1 MGQKDIAE
9 KTLEAYNDVF
19 ADIVNVLLFN
29 GKRQVK
35 EKDLKDATPFS
46 IYKIREKLHTQ
57 ERDVAKFWQNCNV
70 RIALYGFENQTEI
83 DKKMPLRVMS
93 YDAASYKQQIID
105 GEENEEQAEKE
116 LYPVVSLILYFGN
129 KRWEKPK
136 SLCEAINISD
146 VVKPFV
152 SDYKIN
158 VFEIAYLSD
167 EQVNMFRSDF
177 KIVADYFVQIRKNKK
192 YVPSR
197 QVIKHV
203 AEVLQLL
210 QILTGSKEYEFDG
223 KLIDMKGKRI
233 TMNSWFDEQFE
244 NAEKKGEKK
253 GELDTLFRLMKK
265 GILTLKQ
272 AAEEMGMSVSKFK
285 KELEKHSLDYSAFV

>member
-19 ADIVNVLLFN
+19 ADIVNVLLFK

-35 EKDLKDATPFS
+35 EKDLKDAIPVS
-46 IYKIREKLHTQ
+46 IYKISEKLHTQ
-57 ERDVAKFWQNCNV
+57 ERDVAKFWQNCSV

-105 GEENEEQAEKE
+105 GKENEKQEEKE
-116 LYPVVSLILYFGN
+116 LYPVISLVLYFGN

-136 SLCEAINISD
+136 SLYEAINISD
-146 VVKPFV
+146 VVKPYV

-167 EQVNMFRSDF
+167 EQVNMFKSDF
-177 KIVADYFVQIRKNKK
+177 KIVADYFVQMRKNKK

-233 TMNSWFDEQFE
+233 TMN
-244 NAEKKGEKK
+244 
-253 GELDTLFRLMKK
+253 
-265 GILTLKQ
+265 
-272 AAEEMGMSVSKFK
+272 
-285 KELEKHSLDYSAFV
+285 

>member
-1 MGQKDIAE
+1 M
-9 KTLEAYNDVF
+9 
-19 ADIVNVLLFN
+19 
-29 GKRQVK
+29 
-35 EKDLKDATPFS
+35 
-46 IYKIREKLHTQ
+46 
-57 ERDVAKFWQNCNV
+57 

-116 LYPVVSLILYFGN
+116 LYPVISLVLYFGN

-158 VFEIAYLSD
+158 VFEIAYLSN
-167 EQVNMFRSDF
+167 EQINMFKSDF
-177 KIVADYFVQIRKNKK
+177 KIVADYFVQMRKNKN

-197 QVIKHV
+197 KVIKHV

-210 QILTGSKEYEFDG
+210 QILTGNKKYEFDE
-223 KLIDMKGKRI
+223 KLIEMKGKRI
-233 TMNSWFDEQFE
+233 TMDTWLDDKLE
-244 NAEKKGEKK
+244 NAEKK

>member
-19 ADIVNVLLFN
+19 ADIVNVLLFK

-35 EKDLKDATPFS
+35 EKDLKDATPVS
-46 IYKIREKLHTQ
+46 IYKISEKLHTQ
-57 ERDVAKFWQNCNV
+57 ERDVAKFWQNCSV

-105 GEENEEQAEKE
+105 GKENEKQAEKE
-116 LYPVVSLILYFGN
+116 LYPVISLVLYFGN

-167 EQVNMFRSDF
+167 EQINMFKSDF
-177 KIVADYFVQIRKNKK
+177 KIVADYFVQLRKNKN

-197 QVIKHV
+197 KVIKHV

-210 QILTGSKEYEFDG
+210 QILTGNKKYEFDA
-223 KLIDMKGKRI
+223 R
-233 TMNSWFDEQFE
+233 N
-244 NAEKKGEKK
+244 
-253 GELDTLFRLMKK
+253 
-265 GILTLKQ
+265 
-272 AAEEMGMSVSKFK
+272 
-285 KELEKHSLDYSAFV
+285 